1 MFLTLCPYE
10 VDHVIR
16 ERDMSIQ
23 KGWGREDRRRKRGE
37 KRRGTKKRREEN
49 TRRLVEIIG
58 L

>member
-23 KGWGREDRRRKRGE
+23 KEWGREVEEGRGE
-37 KRRGTKKRREEN
+37 KREGGKRREE
-49 TRRLVEIIG
+49 RRIPG
-58 L
+58 G

>member
-23 KGWGREDRRRKRGE
+23 KDGEGKIEEGEEEKREGEKKRGGE
-37 KRRGTKKRREEN
+37 Y
-49 TRRLVEIIG
+49 RRLVEIIG